1 MGDRNTRLTLLCMNL
16 LKWLKGLFHK
26 ETVDLEENERI
37 NNNIII
43 NKRTTMARKT
53 VISKVVEE
61 NAQDGVIGFPQ
72 NRTLYADQFTD
83 TAPNTDEDREGFEA
97 KSMKDVFEHFQPSKE
112 GVTLSMEEGGA
123 VYEDFQ
129 FKQMKDFEDEQLI
142 AQSELLSGKKSKI
155 DAYNSVIRQLE
166 KNKTLRNALKNDAAH
181 EDLKNA
187 LKSLLAELED
197 AD

>member
-1 MGDRNTRLTLLCMNL
+1 MRFFR
-16 LKWLKGLFHK
+16 WLKSLLNTDITPK
-26 ETVDLEENERI
+26 KQQEVSNT
-37 NNNIII
+37 II
-43 NKRTTMARKT
+43 NRRTMARKT

-61 NAQDGVIGFPQ
+61 NAQDGVIEFPQ

-83 TAPNTDEDREGFEA
+83 AAPNTDEDREGFKA
-97 KSMKDVFEHFQPSKE
+97 KNMKEVFEHFQPSKE
-112 GVTLSMEEGGA
+112 GVTLATEEGGA

>member
-1 MGDRNTRLTLLCMNL
+1 MF
-16 LKWLKGLFHK
+16 GLFDWLRGIYHTGISKGK
-26 ETVDLEENERI
+26 EKEKNNET
-37 NNNIII
+37 I
-43 NKRTTMARKT
+43 NKNYKKMGRKT

-61 NAQDGVIGFPQ
+61 NAQDGIIEFPQ

-83 TAPNTDEDREGFEA
+83 AAPNSDEDREGFKA

-112 GVTLSMEEGGA
+112 GITLSNEDGGA

-129 FKQMKDFEDEQLI
+129 FKQIKDFEDEQLI
-142 AQSELLSGKKSKI
+142 AQSELLSEKKSKI

-166 KNKTLRNALKNDAAH
+166 KNKTLRNALKNDTAH

-187 LKSLLAELED
+187 LKALLAELEN
-197 AD
+197 AE